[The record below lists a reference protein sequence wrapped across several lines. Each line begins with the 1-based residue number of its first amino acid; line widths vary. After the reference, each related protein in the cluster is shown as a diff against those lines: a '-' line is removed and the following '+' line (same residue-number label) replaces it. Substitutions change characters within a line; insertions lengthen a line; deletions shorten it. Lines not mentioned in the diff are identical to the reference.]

1 MNCAERNFNKQRGSA
16 RQHRLRSEFR
26 EEIAFQEEP
35 TPCKLCSHK
44 KSFCALGF
52 PGEYIWRQVFIQLAN
67 SCVCSLSMSKLLVL
81 PLIILEIQ
89 TALRPHLSGF
99 PGLLS
104 CSTSDILGWIIYCWR
119 EGGPVHC
126 RMFSCTYPPLPT
138 RYLWH
143 FLPTPAAKNAPRHCP
158 VVPRG

>member
-1 MNCAERNFNKQRGSA
+1 M
-16 RQHRLRSEFR
+16 
-26 EEIAFQEEP
+26 
-35 TPCKLCSHK
+35 
-44 KSFCALGF
+44 
-52 PGEYIWRQVFIQLAN
+52 FIKLAN
-67 SCVCSLSMSKLLVL
+67 SCVSSLSMSKLLVL

-143 FLPTPAAKNAPRHCP
+143 LLPTPAAKNRSQALPSCSQGMKSLLSSILRTNDVRDDIFFLHCFLTI
-158 VVPRG
+158 RGQLGT